1 MSALGELFELPESV
15 HQTDFVHEIRDGG
28 DADHTRKTLRQ
39 YRVTPSIET
48 RLTSAL
54 GKAADGLRDK
64 KSVFTWIH
72 GSFGSGKSHFMNVL
86 SLLLADDNAVYVEHP
101 ELQAQQLKF
110 KPAVIGRK
118 LFRVHIQCIARTATS
133 LEEIIFG
140 AATEQLARQHPGHPA
155 PALFEVTRVFASAV
169 ELLKSLGDEKFFAEF
184 PSNKADATAT
194 GWGKLKKPWD
204 RERFDNARQTP
215 DSDEGRKLAGE
226 LARTPWL
233 KDVVVG
239 AAYVRLNEGL
249 RALAEHLKGLGY
261 EGVVLFLDELVL
273 WLTTLQGDKK
283 LLSSETAKVAALV
296 EHGNPA
302 PVLPFLTFAAR
313 QRDLSKMVG
322 SFAVGKDEEVFRD
335 YLKYWDSRFETIELE
350 DKDLPRI
357 IEGRILRAKSE
368 AAREQVDQAFN
379 DYRERYKKDFRDLFG
394 DQGDAEDF
402 RRVYPFS
409 PALVETMVALSS
421 TLQRERTALRE
432 LTNLL
437 VHYLP
442 DFQMGSVVPVGDLF
456 DVVVHGQAS
465 DISSIQHVYEQARQ
479 TWENDLLPHIRKKNK
494 TDDAVRCQLLR
505 ESFDKAR
512 GCSGC
517 AEKSCRTQTRI
528 AKTVLL
534 QGIAP
539 NASALK
545 NLTAQKIVA
554 LNSGTLTSKVPSQE
568 YTVAANY
575 LRDWGTNFP
584 AIRVEGEGNPTV
596 RAALDSIDAKRI
608 IETNG
613 GLDNMQRRRV
623 RVRDMIFA
631 KLGVKQTKTG
641 WRRTVNWCARDW
653 EIGVVYEN
661 VRSATEQTF
670 RTGADEDLRLII
682 DFPFDEVG
690 YNPADDEKK
699 LLDVAEAGRQHTIA
713 WLPAFVSEDIQ
724 TTLRELVVLDGL
736 VDLKDDD
743 FAQRVSWISAE
754 DLNTA
759 RETLRGQRSLKE
771 RKVSDALEAAYSI
784 VKSSGEHLAPGL
796 KPSKPLHL
804 LVADA
809 PLTMPTAGAFDRCLE
824 GFVEQALQRIAP
836 RHPAFKLEP
845 TRSRLEHVLESL
857 AEVVQSEGKK
867 KRLDPARL
875 KNVEGIAAV
884 NHMGLVRVVD
894 DEVVFAGGLLNEV
907 SKRLASKSGV
917 VSAGDVRAA
926 LDPENLM
933 MLSRELQDFLI
944 LTWAVAAETPCRF
957 TLHGTPIELTVGK
970 VDDAVALIPVK
981 LPTPTVWAKALE
993 HGEVLGVKLTGKV
1006 VSAPRLDE
1014 FASQIQ
1020 ARAQAFDKAG
1030 LTTLAQ
1036 ELTSWGALLG
1046 VDDIEQQQR
1055 GQVIRQLRDFVT
1067 TVTGQPAFQVAELT
1081 ANLPWKKERFT
1092 ALTYMTE
1099 PRAIQGLKDL
1109 LQKENN
1115 RELISTGREQGDAG
1129 SVDAKQVLDA
1139 LRAALTHDENVSPFA
1154 KAMDTATGKLIKLL
1168 KPVAPP
1174 PAPISSPP
1182 SAPTAP
1188 LPPASV
1194 GPGPTVS
1201 TPGPVVAVGGSSSNF
1216 TATAAHEAASTTT
1229 SEHHAL
1235 RAVADVE
1242 ALAVHLRQLIKDG
1255 VELEVVVT
1263 ARGQR

>member
-1 MSALGELFELPESV
+1 MSALGDLFELPQGV
-15 HQTDFVHEIRDGG
+15 HQTDFVHEIRGSNDE
-28 DADHTRKTLRQ
+28 AHTRKTLRQ

-54 GKAADGLRDK
+54 SKAADGLRDK

-86 SLLLADDNAVYVEHP
+86 SLLLADDNAVYFEHP
-101 ELQAQQLKF
+101 ALQAQQQKF

-118 LFRVHIQCIARTATS
+118 LFRLHIQCIARTATS

-140 AATEQLARQHPGHPA
+140 AATEELARQHPNHPA
-155 PALFEVTRVFASAV
+155 PALFEVTRVFSSAV

-184 PSNKADATAT
+184 PSNKADATTA
-194 GWGKLKKPWD
+194 GWGKLKKGWD
-204 RERFDNARQTP
+204 RERFESARQTP

-249 RALAEHLKGLGY
+249 RALADHLKALGY
-261 EGVVLFLDELVL
+261 EGVILFLDELVL

-357 IEGRILRAKSE
+357 IEGRILRAKSDG
-368 AAREQVDQAFN
+368 ARLQVDQAFAE
-379 DYRERYKKDFRDLFG
+379 YRDRYKKDFRELFG
-394 DQGDAEDF
+394 DQGDADDF

-437 VHYLP
+437 VNYLP

-479 TWENDLLPHIRKKNK
+479 TYENDLLPHIRKKNK
-494 TDDAVRCQLLR
+494 TDSAERCQLLR
-505 ESFDKAR
+505 ESFDGAR

-539 NASALK
+539 NAAALK

-554 LNSGTLTSKVPSQE
+554 LNSGTLTSKIPNQE
-568 YTVAANY
+568 YAVAAGF

-608 IETNG
+608 IEANR
-613 GLDNMQRRRV
+613 GLDNVQRRRV

-631 KLGVKQTKTG
+631 KLGVKQAKSG
-641 WRRTVNWCARDW
+641 WRRSVTWCSRDW
-653 EIGVVYEN
+653 DVGVVYEN
-661 VRSATEQTF
+661 VRSATDQTF
-670 RTGADEDLRLII
+670 RTGADEDLRLVI
-682 DFPFDEVG
+682 DFPFDDVG

-699 LLDVAEAGRQHTIA
+699 LLDVLEAGRQHTIA
-713 WLPAFVSEDIQ
+713 WLPSFVSEDIQ
-724 TTLRELVVLDGL
+724 STLGDLVVLDGL

-743 FAQRVSWISAE
+743 LAQRVSWVSSD
-754 DLNTA
+754 DLQTA
-759 RETLRGQRSLKE
+759 RETLRAQRGLKE
-771 RKVSDALEAAYSI
+771 RKLDEALAAAYAI
-784 VKSSGEHLAPGL
+784 VKSSGEHLAAGL
-796 KPSKPLHL
+796 KPEKPLHL
-804 LVADA
+804 LVPDA
-809 PLTMPTAGAFDRCLE
+809 PLTMPTAGSFDRCLE
-824 GFVEQALQRIAP
+824 GIVEQALQRIAP
-836 RHPAFKLEP
+836 RHPSFKLEP
-845 TRSRLEHVLESL
+845 TKSRLENVLESL
-857 AEVVQSEGKK
+857 AEVIQSEGKK

-875 KNVEGIAAV
+875 RNIEGVAAV
-884 NHMGLVRVVD
+884 NHMAIVRVVD
-894 DEVVFAGGLLNEV
+894 DEVIYAGGLLNEIG
-907 SKRLASKSGV
+907 KRLASKSGV

-944 LTWAVAAETPCRF
+944 LAWAVAAETPCRF
-957 TLHGTPIELTVGK
+957 SFHGTPVEPTIGK
-970 VDDAVALIPVK
+970 IDDAVALIPVQ

-993 HGEVLGVKLTGKV
+993 HGEVIGVKLTGKV
-1006 VSAPRLDE
+1006 VSATRLDD
-1014 FASQIQ
+1014 FAAQVQ

-1030 LTTLAQ
+1030 LDALAQ
-1036 ELTSWGALLG
+1036 QLNAWAALLN
-1046 VDDIEQQQR
+1046 VENIELSQR
-1055 GQVIRQLRDFVT
+1055 GEVVQQLRDLVS
-1067 TVTGQPAFQVAELT
+1067 TVTGKPAFQLAEQVAQLS
-1081 ANLPWKKERFT
+1081 WKKERFT
-1092 ALTYMTE
+1092 ALTSMAE
-1099 PRAIQGLKDL
+1099 PKAIQGLKDL

-1115 RELISTGREQGDAG
+1115 RDLVATGRGQEDAG
-1129 SVDAKQVLDA
+1129 SLDAKQVLDV
-1139 LRAALTHDENVSPFA
+1139 LRAGLTHDENVTNLS
-1154 KAMDTATGKLIKLL
+1154 KAIDTATGKLIKLL
-1168 KPVAPP
+1168 KPAAPP
-1174 PAPISSPP
+1174 AAPATAANPSG
-1182 SAPTAP
+1182 SAPTSLSQVSVAP
-1188 LPPASV
+1188 
-1194 GPGPTVS
+1194 
-1201 TPGPVVAVGGSSSNF
+1201 SSSSF
-1216 TATAAHEAASTTT
+1216 AATVPSTADAPSST
-1229 SEHHAL
+1229 SAEHHAVKAL
-1235 RAVADVE
+1235 VDVDV
-1242 ALAVHLRQLIKDG
+1242 LAAHLRQLVKDG
-1255 VELEVVVT
+1255 AELEVVVT
-1263 ARGQR
+1263 ARGKR